1 MARGRSYGEGGRG
14 TIPADVDDNDFE
26 KGLEEGN
33 AGGEEE
39 ETGPQVRKEPTE
51 GPAARGRGS
60 HRQERKKKKV
70 PMHGEGTK
78 GRARATKGDPRRE
91 KETNVEIMTVRKTM
105 VTQHPERQVDT
116 LQRFLIDRSCQRRIK
131 GARNINK
138 TR

>member
-1 MARGRSYGEGGRG
+1 M
-14 TIPADVDDNDFE
+14 
-26 KGLEEGN
+26 
-33 AGGEEE
+33 
-39 ETGPQVRKEPTE
+39 RKEPTE

-60 HRQERKKKKV
+60 DRQERKKKKV
-70 PMHGEGTK
+70 PTHGEGTK